1 MQVGTVSQFK
11 CVLFLLFLIDVIH
24 DIRHLCPRLRTD
36 GRKSMSL
43 CFSAKKLPIEEIAVE
58 FVYSINRQQEKKTFS
73 S

>member
-1 MQVGTVSQFK
+1 MQVGTVSQLK

-36 GRKSMSL
+36 GIQSMSRG
-43 CFSAKKLPIEEIAVE
+43 FSAKKMSLEEIAVE
-58 FVYSINRQQEKKTFS
+58 FVYSTNRQQEMKTFS